1 MLITSKRNF
10 GSQDKCCKR
19 DIKELNKD
27 LKTEKNVPQIAP
39 GGEVTYNNI
48 ITALDNWRKQEN
60 CLTVVLNMA
69 NDTEKTNGP

>member
-1 MLITSKRNF
+1 M
-10 GSQDKCCKR
+10 
-19 DIKELNKD
+19 
-27 LKTEKNVPQIAP
+27 PQIAP